1 MIEAENITKVYKTG
15 SIEYK
20 ALDNVSLSIKKGE
33 FIAIMGPS
41 GSGKSTLMNILAC
54 LDRFD
59 SGRYILCG
67 KDVTGMSDN
76 ELAKIRNKEIG
87 FVFQNFNLLPKLNLL
102 ENVELPMI
110 YAGVAK
116 RVRYDTAMKALEKV
130 KLTKWCKHKPSEI
143 SGGQRQRV
151 AIARALVNNPFV
163 IMADE
168 PTGNLDSAVSIE
180 VMKIFKKLND
190 EGTTIVMVT
199 HEEDIARF
207 AQRILTVKDGKIVSD
222 ELSNQKCI

>member
-15 SIEYK
+15 AVEYK
-20 ALDNVSLSIKKGE
+20 ALDNVSLTIKRGE

-59 SGRYILCG
+59 SGRYKLNG
-67 KDVTGMSDN
+67 KDITFMNDN
-76 ELAKIRNKEIG
+76 QLAKIRNKEIG

-110 YAGVAK
+110 YAGVGKKA
-116 RVRYDTAMKALEKV
+116 RHDTAMKALEKV
-130 KLTKWCKHKPSEI
+130 KLTKWYKHKPSEI

-151 AIARALVNNPFV
+151 AIARSLVNNPFV

-180 VMKIFKKLND
+180 VMHIFQQLNED
-190 EGTTIVMVT
+190 GVTIVMVT

-207 AQRILTVKDGKIVSD
+207 AQRIITVKDGRIVSD
-222 ELSNQKCI
+222 ESAN

>member
-1 MIEAENITKVYKTG
+1 MIEAKNITKVYKTG
-15 SIEYK
+15 AVEYK
-20 ALDNVSLSIKKGE
+20 ALDNVSLSINRGD

-59 SGRYILCG
+59 SGKYILNG
-67 KDVTGMSDN
+67 KDVTFMSDN

-110 YAGVAK
+110 YAGVGK
-116 RVRYDTAMKALEKV
+116 KTRHDTAMKALEKV
-130 KLTKWCKHKPSEI
+130 KLTKWYNHKPSEI

-151 AIARALVNNPFV
+151 AIARALVNKPFV

-180 VMKIFKKLND
+180 VMHIFQQLNE
-190 EGTTIVMVT
+190 EGVTIVMVT

-207 AQRILTVKDGKIVSD
+207 AQRIITVKDGRIVND
-222 ELSNQKCI
+222 KCSY